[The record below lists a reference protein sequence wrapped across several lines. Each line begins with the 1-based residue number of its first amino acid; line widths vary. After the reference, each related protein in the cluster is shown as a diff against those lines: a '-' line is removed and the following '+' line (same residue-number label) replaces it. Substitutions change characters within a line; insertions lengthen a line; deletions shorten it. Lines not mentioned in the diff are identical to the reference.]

1 MSEHT
6 INYNKLQ
13 YLALMRY
20 GHQIGC
26 GWYSILVN
34 AEKELFALGYSISGA
49 EKGWYSFDFSRYRYE
64 RAIL

>member
-34 AEKELFALGYSISGA
+34 AEKELLH
-49 EKGWYSFDFSRYRYE
+49 
-64 RAIL
+64 